1 MLSTKRNTEIARRAS
16 MVDVKAA
23 AGRLGGQISNG
34 VGAVAIRKAGR
45 NGQHGHDAPADELF
59 GDPEPAGRDTDF
71 DWTPAEAPAA
81 PDPDFSE
88 PDPWAAL
95 SRSTLDYGES
105 TLTFEVVR
113 VTPAIARA
121 WLKWNTKNRPLN
133 TKTVNRYA
141 RIMAEGRWKL
151 NGEPVIFGANGR
163 LENGQ
168 HRLTACIVS
177 GESFVTLVVR
187 GVAADVFDTLDNG
200 KVRSGHDALAI
211 EGYTQ
216 THCLAGTAYLLMVY
230 RADGLTKNRE
240 AFPKEPAKIRQVVV
254 ENPGL
259 MDSVRASTPCW
270 KLCPASIAAFCHY
283 VFSKQSPEDA
293 ARFFE
298 MLATGAELRVTDPV
312 YHLRN
317 RLIQN
322 KGNKAKLQRL
332 TIVALMFKAW
342 NYTREGRQI
351 HQLHWRSE
359 GKNPEAFP
367 SIGD

>member
-1 MLSTKRNTEIARRAS
+1 
-16 MVDVKAA
+16 
-23 AGRLGGQISNG
+23 
-34 VGAVAIRKAGR
+34 
-45 NGQHGHDAPADELF
+45 
-59 GDPEPAGRDTDF
+59 
-71 DWTPAEAPAA
+71 
-81 PDPDFSE
+81 
-88 PDPWAAL
+88 
-95 SRSTLDYGES
+95 
-105 TLTFEVVR
+105 
-113 VTPAIARA
+113 
-121 WLKWNTKNRPLN
+121 
-133 TKTVNRYA
+133 
-141 RIMAEGRWKL
+141 
-151 NGEPVIFGANGR
+151 
-163 LENGQ
+163 
-168 HRLTACIVS
+168 
-177 GESFVTLVVR
+177 
-187 GVAADVFDTLDNG
+187 
-200 KVRSGHDALAI
+200 
-211 EGYTQ
+211 
-216 THCLAGTAYLLMVY
+216 MVY

-293 ARFFE
+293 AR
-298 MLATGAELRVTDPV
+298 VTDPV

-332 TIVALMFKAW
+332 TIVALMFTAW